1 MGQEF
6 PKKIVIFL
14 LSARAAVR
22 RMSGRIDLTGS
33 YGHVQPGSGMPA
45 IHQSS
50 TDIPNLMNERSR
62 VGGGQGLRVKGEF
75 CQAIAQWDSLVYD
88 PKNHGIICPRSSDP
102 FYIVSYYINLVTS
115 SWTHST
121 RNGCPEWY
129 REFYLLNVFFRSTAV
144 ENFTLVL

>member
-62 VGGGQGLRVKGEF
+62 VGGGKVSGSKG
-75 CQAIAQWDSLVYD
+75 
-88 PKNHGIICPRSSDP
+88 
-102 FYIVSYYINLVTS
+102 
-115 SWTHST
+115 
-121 RNGCPEWY
+121 
-129 REFYLLNVFFRSTAV
+129 
-144 ENFTLVL
+144 NFARR